1 MPDAP
6 EIPVDDFDAQMM
18 ASYQAPPAEA
28 PPTPAAAPAAEPAS
42 APAAEPA
49 PTVAPVAPA
58 EPAAAAPEALSEP
71 AAPKPDPVVEASRSS
86 DEMVLP
92 EIQIDEFS
100 GKKKVVFPD
109 GSVERRVYLND
120 SRLSDAARLTI
131 AVTTRNPDLSPD
143 QVAQTVNKML
153 GIQPSAP
160 NTDTPQRVPTS
171 PEPAAPADPL
181 AEIDT
186 QIADLETQIADLNPA
201 FDSAEYHR
209 LSKEIRALERQ
220 QATINAQREAAQQ
233 FETLQS
239 QQVLE
244 QNERALRGEFDV
256 LSDPRHPFTIAF
268 EAAKQDV
275 YANGTDAQ
283 LQDPQLEVK
292 LARELA
298 QDFQTRYGMT
308 VGKQVSRP
316 AATTPQAPT
325 VVTQQPAPAA
335 AAAPAPV
342 AAPRSAAAPPSGA
355 AASANPVM
363 GVRQADP
370 NAAVA
375 DILSKGQAVGEDFD
389 AALMGAA
396 YQGGPAPGRSAF
408 SIAA

>member
-18 ASYQAPPAEA
+18 AAYQTAPAPEAPPA
-28 PPTPAAAPAAEPAS
+28 PAAAPSPAPAS
-42 APAAEPA
+42 APVAEPS
-49 PTVAPVAPA
+49 PTVAPIAPA
-58 EPAAAAPEALSEP
+58 EPVAAAPEAAPTAEPVAPAPEPGP
-71 AAPKPDPVVEASRSS
+71 AAPDPAPSIDPTREIDPNKPKNFRDTAQNALEQQIFLLRREAKN
-86 DEMVLP
+86 E
-92 EIQIDEFS
+92 
-100 GKKKVVFPD
+100 G
-109 GSVERRVYLND
+109 
-120 SRLSDAARLTI
+120 
-131 AVTTRNPDLSPD
+131 RNITFAEAESKALE
-143 QVAQTVNKML
+143 ML
-153 GIQPSAP
+153 GLARPAVP
-160 NTDTPQRVPTS
+160 NTDAAQRVPTS

-201 FDSAEYHR
+201 LDSAEYHR